1 MPLRDFVVVFHWVFH
16 KPKRSCLEKGTFLP
30 RGDEGLFPQ
39 SIETQHGEPAESEC
53 HTSNTA
59 SVKPAAQP
67 ETQCVSVSSRDSP
80 VTASLPGLAGAGLR
94 TSQ

>member
-1 MPLRDFVVVFHWVFH
+1 MQMPLRDFVVVFHWVFH

-59 SVKPAAQP
+59 SVKNLSPSRGTCSA
-67 ETQCVSVSSRDSP
+67 TRDSMCECE
-80 VTASLPGLAGAGLR
+80 LA
-94 TSQ
+94 